1 MRVCFWILAS
11 VGWLSLARGF
21 TTASSR
27 RARTAVARYAGW
39 DNDNFLDSLG
49 KGADD
54 QEEANDAYFGMS
66 RYGRPEEQQQRPPP
80 GFGGRR
86 SSGTSGPPSASNFAM
101 EADDGYDEAYAQQ
114 FTQQQQPSGMGQS
127 PPTNQFTPPPPQGGP
142 PPQAISP
149 PQAATNIQQ
158 PGGVPPDQY
167 AQHLTQLSQQLA
179 QLAQQQQQLLQS
191 QQFAQPYGQPQ
202 QPPPQQQ
209 QPVQQ
214 PTLGQPAQAQNSQQI
229 SMQQILEQFQQ
240 QQQPPQTP
248 PQQQQQQ
255 PLQMGQ
261 DSTVDPTADRKDE
274 LPEGDIEGAVL
285 TEEMKAKAKY
295 SHNPQEEASQGGE
308 LFRSM
313 MARAKQRAGQQQT
326 IAQPQQQPMIPP
338 PQQQGVQ
345 IPANAMD
352 LSIEEQAR
360 LFRDIMADRQ
370 QQVVQA
376 ASSPQNPYQQ
386 QQPQQWS
393 DSSTYAQ
400 QQLPTYPYGENS
412 AQPQFL
418 PPGVGIDGRK
428 IGRNR
433 DADIIATS
441 ADVYFAQLKRDSS
454 TRRLA
459 REAGDNDKANEVF
472 HDPSIQEIK
481 APPANPYMV
490 EQRAKE
496 RDMLESPP
504 EEMLNFQEYNKKSDA
519 TQDRSYSGI
528 SFKEKLA
535 QKRAQ
540 KKAEQG
546 DNNNK

>member
-1 MRVCFWILAS
+1 MRVCVGLVAS

-21 TTASSR
+21 TTTSSLFG
-27 RARTAVARYAGW
+27 RTAVARYAGW

-49 KGADD
+49 KGAGD
-54 QEEANDAYFGMS
+54 QEEANDEYFGVS
-66 RYGRPEEQQQRPPP
+66 RYGRPEEQQHQQRAPP

-86 SSGTSGPPSASNFAM
+86 SSGSSGPPSASQFAM
-101 EADDGYDEAYAQQ
+101 EADDGYDESFAQQ
-114 FTQQQQPSGMGQS
+114 FTPQQQPSSMGQA
-127 PPTNQFTPPPPQGGP
+127 PPTNQFAPPPAQGVP
-142 PPQAISP
+142 PPQAIP
-149 PQAATNIQQ
+149 PAQVANTQE
-158 PGGVPPDQY
+158 PGGSPPDQY
-167 AQHLTQLSQQLA
+167 AQQLALEQLSQQLA
-179 QLAQQQQQLLQS
+179 QLAQQQQQLLQN
-191 QQFAQPYGQPQ
+191 QQFSQ
-202 QPPPQQQ
+202 QPPPSQ

-214 PTLGQPAQAQNSQQI
+214 QPLGQPNAQAPAQNQQI
-229 SMQQILEQFQQ
+229 SMQQIVQQYQQQQQQLQQPPPPHPQQ
-240 QQQPPQTP
+240 QQQPF
-248 PQQQQQQ
+248 
-255 PLQMGQ
+255 QMGQ
-261 DSTVDPTADRKDE
+261 DSSVDPAADGKDE

-285 TEEMKAKAKY
+285 TEEMKAKAKF
-295 SHNPQEEASQGGE
+295 SHTPQEEASQGGE

-313 MARAKQRAGQQQT
+313 MAQAKQRAGQQQT
-326 IAQPQQQPMIPP
+326 MVQQQPLPP
-338 PQQQGVQ
+338 PPPQQGVQ

-352 LSIEEQAR
+352 LSIKEQAR

-370 QQVVQA
+370 RQVGQA

-386 QQPQQWS
+386 QQPQQWT
-393 DSSTYAQ
+393 DSSAYAQ

-412 AQPQFL
+412 QQPQFL

-459 REAGDNDKANEVF
+459 REAGDTEKSNSVF

-504 EEMLNFQEYNKKSDA
+504 EEMLNFQEYNKDDA
-519 TQDRSYSGI
+519 KKDRSYSGI

-540 KKAEQG
+540 KNAERG
-546 DNNNK
+546 DSSN